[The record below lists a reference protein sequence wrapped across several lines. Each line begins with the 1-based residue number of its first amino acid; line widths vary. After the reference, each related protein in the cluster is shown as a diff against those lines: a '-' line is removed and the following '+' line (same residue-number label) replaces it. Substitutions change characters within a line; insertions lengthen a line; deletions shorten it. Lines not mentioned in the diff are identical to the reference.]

1 MNQTLV
7 LTILLLILSLG
18 LSAQVKADA
27 GPVQTVDKVVLERY
41 LGVWYQQ
48 SFFPFR
54 FQRAD
59 CGKLTTAEY
68 SLNPKGKINVINTCY
83 ADTEGKVIK
92 DQRKAIAWAVDDTNA
107 KLKVQ
112 FFWPIKADYWIV
124 KLDQQNYSYAVVGES
139 TREYLWILTREK
151 AIDKILYEELVS
163 WLQDNGWDT
172 GKLVFTGS
180 FK

>member
-1 MNQTLV
+1 MNQIFTIM
-7 LTILLLILSLG
+7 ILLIIMSLG
-18 LSAQVKADA
+18 VSCQAQASEN
-27 GPVQTVDKVVLERY
+27 PVQTVDNVDLERY

-54 FQRAD
+54 FQKAD
-59 CGKLTTAEY
+59 CGELVTAEY
-68 SLNPKGKINVINTCY
+68 SLNSKGKINVVNTCY
-83 ADTEGKVIK
+83 ADKEGIQIK
-92 DQRKAIAWAVDDTNA
+92 AQRKATAWPVDDSNS

-124 KLDQQNYSYAVVGES
+124 KLDQANYSYSVVGES
-139 TREYLWILTREK
+139 KREYLWILTREK
-151 AIDKILYEELVS
+151 AIDRSLYDEIVT
-163 WLQDNGWDT
+163 WLDANGWDT

>member
-1 MNQTLV
+1 MKPIIIIFLTLIV
-7 LTILLLILSLG
+7 LG
-18 LSAQVKADA
+18 LVTGCQAKAGA
-27 GPVQTVDKVVLERY
+27 NPVRTVDNVVLERY

-54 FQRAD
+54 WQKAD
-59 CGKLTTAEY
+59 CGELVTAEY
-68 SLNPKGKINVINTCY
+68 SLDKKGRIQVVNTCY
-83 ADTEGKVIK
+83 ADKDGKVIRS
-92 DQRKAIAWAVDDTNA
+92 QRTAKAWPVDDSNA

-124 KLDQQNYSYAVVGES
+124 KLDQKNYSYTVVSES

-151 AIDKILYEELVS
+151 SIDKALYEEIVN
-163 WLQDNGWDT
+163 WLKDNGWDT

>member
-1 MNQTLV
+1 MNQI
-7 LTILLLILSLG
+7 LTIFILLIIMGLG
-18 LSAQVKADA
+18 VSCQAQPTPN
-27 GPVQTVDKVVLERY
+27 PVQTVDNVDLERY

-59 CGKLTTAEY
+59 CGELVTAEY
-68 SLNPKGKINVINTCY
+68 SLNPKGKINVVNTCY
-83 ADTEGKVIK
+83 ADKGGREIK
-92 DQRKAIAWAVDDTNA
+92 AQRKATAWTVDETNA

-124 KLDQQNYSYAVVGES
+124 KLDQATYKYTVVSES

-151 AIDKILYEELVS
+151 SVDKALYEGLVS
-163 WLQDNGWDT
+163 WLRDNGWDT
-172 GKLVFTGS
+172 SKLVFTGS
-180 FK
+180 LK